1 MNMDIV
7 VRQTIKNIGHSYRF
21 LKMAIAFRSPFIKD
35 YKKSHSYYLDAYKKL
50 TGENFEFP
58 EGIRKLI

>member
-1 MNMDIV
+1 MDIA
-7 VRQTIKNIGHSYRF
+7 VRQTISNIGHSYRF

-35 YKKSHSYYLDAYKKL
+35 YEKSHLYYLEAYKKL
-50 TGENFEFP
+50 TGKEFEYP